1 MPDYS
6 KAKIYAIKSDQYDK
20 IYIGSTCRPLN
31 IRLNE
36 HKCRKYDV
44 KKEKSKEI
52 LKYNDAKIYLI
63 EDYPCSNKDE
73 LRKREGEIIR
83 QIGSMNMKVAG
94 RTKQNYIAE
103 NNEKHKDYHKQ
114 YQQQYRQKP
123 EVKQYKKQYQQKP
136 DVKEYNYEK
145 ISCIC
150 GCSISRHHISTH
162 KKSQKHIKLIEQ
174 LNNASNNEIVV

>member
-36 HKCRKYDV
+36 HKCRKYYV

-63 EDYPCSNKDE
+63 ENFPCLNKNE

-83 QIGSMNMKVAG
+83 QNNCVNIQIAG
-94 RTKQNYIAE
+94 RTTKMWIDENKDHVVKQLKE
-103 NNEKHKDYHKQ
+103 RRNEKILC
-114 YQQQYRQKP
+114 P
-123 EVKQYKKQYQQKP
+123 LC
-136 DVKEYNYEK
+136 DVELNRSSLTK
-145 ISCIC
+145 
-150 GCSISRHHISTH
+150 H
-162 KKSQKHIKLIEQ
+162 KKRKHNDE
-174 LNNASNNEIVV
+174 V